1 MPWVQTLCLVMHVMI
16 FNLGYGCL
24 GYPMMAELLPS
35 DFRTKGL
42 AFIMVMA
49 GLFGFANSLSFVQLE
64 LIMDKNSIFFTYASI
79 NVLGFFYLLMFLPNM
94 EMIA

>member
-1 MPWVQTLCLVMHVMI
+1 
-16 FNLGYGCL
+16 
-24 GYPMMAELLPS
+24 
-35 DFRTKGL
+35 
-42 AFIMVMA
+42 MVMA

-94 EMIA
+94 EMIAWKTRGCISFKKLENEREETKTKELQY

>member
-94 EMIA
+94 EIS